1 VRTLKQHAVAVIYF
15 HCRFY
20 CKCFIFWLS
29 GNVQDYEMDN
39 CVAHGLIPTVSTQES
54 VVGMYKAMKKATPEI
69 NKK

>member
-1 VRTLKQHAVAVIYF
+1 
-15 HCRFY
+15 
-20 CKCFIFWLS
+20 
-29 GNVQDYEMDN
+29 MDN